1 MTDRYAVVT
10 IVALPAVPDAND
22 LTLLSLPERE
32 RAARFA
38 RLVDGAAF
46 ITARATLRR
55 LLADATGL
63 HAAELPLERDA
74 RGRPYL
80 AADGHDAMDFNL
92 SHSGALAV
100 IGIAFGGR
108 IGVDVEQHGAA
119 RALRDL
125 VPQVMGPR
133 ESEVL
138 SRLDGEQ
145 FAREFYECWTRKEA
159 VIKALGI
166 GLEFP
171 LQSID
176 VPAVEHERVVKVR
189 TGSADEWTVSTREPV
204 PGYSLSVALDDDEHR
219 VSVRH
224 LDGVSAA
231 PPHRTV
237 DP

>member
-1 MTDRYAVVT
+1 MERHATVT
-10 IVALPAVPDAND
+10 LVALPPVPDADD
-22 LTLLSLPERE
+22 LALLSPSERE
-32 RAARFA
+32 QAARFA

-55 LLADATGL
+55 LLASATGL
-63 HAAELPLERDA
+63 GAAELPLERDT

-80 AADGHDAMDFNL
+80 AADGHDTMDFNL
-92 SHSGALAV
+92 SHSGALAA

-108 IGVDVEQHGAA
+108 IGVDVEIHGTV
-119 RALRDL
+119 RAIRDL

-133 ESEVL
+133 EAEVL
-138 SRLDGEQ
+138 SRLTGDA

-176 VPAVEHERVVKVR
+176 VPSVEHERAVRVR
-189 TGSADEWTVSTREPV
+189 TGPAHEWTVSTREPM
-204 PGYSLSVALDDDEHR
+204 PGYSLSIALDDDEHR
-219 VSVRH
+219 VTVRPI
-224 LDGVSAA
+224 DVVSAA
-231 PPHRTV
+231 VPRPSD

>member
-22 LTLLSLPERE
+22 LTLLSLSERE

-38 RLVDGAAF
+38 RLIDGAAF

-63 HAAELPLERDA
+63 DATELQLERDA

-80 AADGHDAMDFNL
+80 VADGHDAMDFNL
-92 SHSGALAV
+92 SHSGALAA

-224 LDGVSAA
+224 LDGVRAA

>member
-1 MTDRYAVVT
+1 MIERHATVFL
-10 IVALPAVPDAND
+10 VALPPTPDPDDLAV
-22 LTLLSLPERE
+22 LSLVERE
-32 RAARFA
+32 QAARFA

-55 LLADATGL
+55 LLASATGL
-63 HAAELPLERDA
+63 DAAELPLERDA

-80 AADGHDAMDFNL
+80 AADGHDTMDFNL
-92 SHSGALAV
+92 SHSGALAA

-108 IGVDVEQHGAA
+108 IGVDVEIHGAA
-119 RALRDL
+119 RAIRDL

-133 ESEVL
+133 EAEAL
-138 SRLDGEQ
+138 SRLSGEA

-176 VPAVEHERVVKVR
+176 VPSVAHERAVRVR
-189 TGSADEWTVSTREPV
+189 TGPADLWTVSTREPM
-204 PGYSLSVALDDDEHR
+204 PGYSLSIALDDDEHR
-219 VSVRH
+219 VTVRPIDQLSVA
-224 LDGVSAA
+224 GQCPAG
-231 PPHRTV
+231 